1 MGSMGNENNIEP
13 TPTQNPG
20 SGTGKGEG
28 GSEALGSARE
38 QNQDVDAAKAAQPAP
53 DTAPL
58 PDEKTRGR
66 GLTPGQRLAEKRNK
80 KAAQKQDFKAEL
92 KRKDDEQR
100 EQEQEEAERVLGF
113 RGDASVPDPTAETA
127 ANVTHYVQDHSGRL
141 VAGVLAV
148 VALGLLVV
156 FGRDFLMAGSA
167 EQAKLLETA
176 LEIQSAQVDAND
188 DDGKNDLGK
197 PVYKSEKDRTSKAIE
212 AFAAASKNDPSSR
225 AGSLAKLA
233 QGSLLTSLGKG
244 AEAAPLFAAAFGAE
258 KERPGVAALALE
270 GEGIALEA
278 AGKAD
283 DAEKRFEQLKSF
295 DNSSHKDVAEYHLAR
310 LKLAKGDR
318 EAAKLLL
325 KSVYDRLGSPAEGAP
340 KSRYLK
346 GEVEVRLAEID
357 SSLVPVGSGEAQQF
371 SQEEIQRL
379 IQQLQ
384 QQQGHAPQG
393 SE

>member
-13 TPTQNPG
+13 TAQNPG

-28 GSEALGSARE
+28 SKES
-38 QNQDVDAAKAAQPAP
+38 VDAGTSPAAGV

-58 PDEKTRGR
+58 EGEKTRGKA
-66 GLTPGQRLAEKRNK
+66 LTPGQRLAEKRGK
-80 KAAQKQDFKAEL
+80 KAQQKQDFKSEL
-92 KRKDDEQR
+92 KRK
-100 EQEQEEAERVLGF
+100 EQEQADQEQEAAERELGF
-113 RGDASVPDPTAETA
+113 QRNDSTPDPTAEAA
-127 ANVTHYVQDHSGRL
+127 ANVTHYVQDHTGRL
-141 VAGVLAV
+141 VAGALAV
-148 VALGLLVV
+148 VALGLVLV
-156 FGRDFLMAGSA
+156 FGRDLLMSGSA

-176 LEIQSAQVDAND
+176 IEIANTPIDAND
-188 DDGKNDLGK
+188 DDGKDDKGK
-197 PVYKSEKDRTSKAIE
+197 PVFKSEKDRAGKAVE
-212 AFAAASKNDPSSR
+212 AFAAVVKNGSDTR

-244 AEAAPLFAAAFGAE
+244 DQAAPLFAAAFAAE
-258 KERPGVAALALE
+258 KERPSVAAIALE
-270 GEGIALEA
+270 GQGIALEA

-283 DAEKRFEQLKSF
+283 EAEKRFETLKSF
-295 DNSSHKDVAEYHLAR
+295 DGSAYKDVAEYHLAR

-325 KSVYDRLGSPAEGAP
+325 KGVYDRLGSPAEGAP

-357 SSLVPVGSGEAQQF
+357 SSLVPAGGSEAQQF

-384 QQQGHAPQG
+384 QQQGQKGA
-393 SE
+393 E